1 MYQFVAAQQ
10 TSTTKLPAF
19 FQKFK
24 KTMRALSVNE
34 TKFTSRNT
42 FIDNLFP
49 LEGEKESRNDKKL
62 PAFFFL
68 NLKKQC
74 VL

>member
-1 MYQFVAAQQ
+1 
-10 TSTTKLPAF
+10 
-19 FQKFK
+19 
-24 KTMRALSVNE
+24 MRALSVNE
-34 TKFTSRNT
+34 TKFTSRKT

-74 VL
+74 AL

>member
-1 MYQFVAAQQ
+1 
-10 TSTTKLPAF
+10 
-19 FQKFK
+19 
-24 KTMRALSVNE
+24 MRALSVNE

-74 VL
+74 AL